1 MNILTGNFTNKIRT
15 RLDNKYMTDDE
26 LTKLADLITDK
37 LIAHRNKKDVA
48 WHDKSPITIEDLLE
62 DMPLSFQET
71 PEEHMIGEI
80 ARLTTLMMMYQEQEE
95 YRKMAI
101 IQNKINRLQNK
112 LDKL

>member
-1 MNILTGNFTNKIRT
+1 
-15 RLDNKYMTDDE
+15 MTDE
-26 LTKLADLITDK
+26 QLTKLADLIAER
-37 LIAHRNKKDVA
+37 LINHRNNKDVA

-71 PEEHMIGEI
+71 QEEHMIGEI

-101 IQNKINRLQNK
+101 IQNKIKRLQNK

>member
-1 MNILTGNFTNKIRT
+1 
-15 RLDNKYMTDDE
+15 MTDE
-26 LTKLADLITDK
+26 QLTKLADLIADR
-37 LIAHRNKKDVA
+37 LINHRNNKDVA
-48 WHDKSPITIEDLLE
+48 WHDKSPVTIEDLLE

-71 PEEHMIGEI
+71 QEEHMIGEI

-101 IQNKINRLQNK
+101 IQNKIKRLQNK